1 MSRISASLTI
11 PWNSYCRN
19 ESRLAWLHLPLS
31 ILGDRNTATN
41 GQDRSFCRG
50 TLVFRSRG
58 FWEEGGTKRGPGMR
72 RKRTRRCYIFIVPLC
87 QRPLPTQNRSLDAS
101 DRCARN
107 GSALLIN
114 LTGLN
119 DPKNTRFHSDA
130 ARSRC
135 VWTGNTKVFREE
147 TGGREMLL
155 VERCT
160 WNFVWITTV

>member
-19 ESRLAWLHLPLS
+19 ESRLAGLPLSLSLS

-101 DRCARN
+101 ERCARN

-147 TGGREMLL
+147 TGGREILL
-155 VERCT
+155 GTYVE
-160 WNFVWITTV
+160 FVWITTV